1 MELSNLFRV
10 CSLEG
15 KGRIPV
21 QSKEKK
27 MRKMTW
33 LLAMVFAVGL
43 FSKVVFADEGAPGMA
58 ATPVAPVKQVHKK
71 TKAKKTSAEVWVCPM
86 GDYKGPKTAD
96 GKCPTCK
103 MDLEKFVPKK
113 DKGAVKEGAA
123 KPSAAAPEAQRV
135 AWTCPMCGGSYDK
148 AGKCP
153 DCGMALVPKK

>member
-1 MELSNLFRV
+1 MKRMIALLVLLFTLV
-10 CSLEG
+10 VG
-15 KGRIPV
+15 NIA
-21 QSKEKK
+21 
-27 MRKMTW
+27 
-33 LLAMVFAVGL
+33 LADGTAG
-43 FSKVVFADEGAPGMA
+43 STP
-58 ATPVAPVKQVHKK
+58 TPVHSKA
-71 TKAKKTSAEVWVCPM
+71 KAKKADKGIWICPM

-113 DKGAVKEGAA
+113 DKGAAKEGAS